1 MNLSNDF
8 LTLLM
13 EIGVGLEALTAIV
26 ATIYYYKYKNT
37 HVLKY
42 FIFLLWYVA
51 INEIIGLYIRSENW
65 DNVLLINIYNV
76 INFTY
81 ILILY
86 RSYLNEKKSKKIA
99 LILCITYLIIFIING
114 FYENY
119 FIKFQSIPYIIA
131 AFAVIIT
138 ISLYFREI
146 LNSEKV
152 LNAKRNLLF
161 WISVGL
167 LIYFVGNI
175 PFRILRNYYNE
186 LTDATILFLVNFTL
200 TVIMNICFIIG
211 FIWSKKKQQY

>member
-8 LTLLM
+8 LTLVM
-13 EIGVGLEALTAIV
+13 EIGVGLEVLTAIV
-26 ATIYYYKYKNT
+26 ATIYYNKYRNT
-37 HVLKY
+37 HILKY
-42 FIFLLWYVA
+42 IIFLIWYVA
-51 INEIIGLYIRSENW
+51 LNEIIGLYIRSKNW
-65 DNVLLINIYNV
+65 DTALPMNIYNV
-76 INFTY
+76 VNFTF

-99 LILCITYLIIFIING
+99 LVFCIIYLIAFIING

-119 FIKFQSIPYIIA
+119 YIKFQSIPYIIA

-146 LNSEKV
+146 LNSEEV

-175 PFRILRNYYNE
+175 PFRILRNYYIE
-186 LTDATILFLVNFTL
+186 LTDATIYFLVNFTL
-200 TVIMNICFIIG
+200 TVILNICFIIG
-211 FIWSKKKQQY
+211 FIWSKKK